1 MIGLDKISAVAI
13 TLAVVA
19 TIILS
24 TFSTT
29 TVVVFPITI
38 TVAALGLE
46 WVWTHRLRKG
56 EESELGAEV
65 EKKISGWQLRNIGF
79 YSALALV
86 VMLGTGYFF
95 DWFDVGAIV
104 GMATT
109 DAYAY
114 SLSIAVAEEV
124 FFRLLIT
131 DLLLVSH
138 LPASLSRFS
147 FLDTPAFK
155 LIVSGVFFGL
165 VHTARYGASFESMAY
180 VIVGGCALS
189 FVSYKCKSITPAI
202 IAHAANNFLAVGGFL
217 Q

>member
-1 MIGLDKISAVAI
+1 
-13 TLAVVA
+13 
-19 TIILS
+19 
-24 TFSTT
+24 
-29 TVVVFPITI
+29 
-38 TVAALGLE
+38 
-46 WVWTHRLRKG
+46 
-56 EESELGAEV
+56 
-65 EKKISGWQLRNIGF
+65 
-79 YSALALV
+79 
-86 VMLGTGYFF
+86 
-95 DWFDVGAIV
+95 
-104 GMATT
+104 MATT

-155 LIVSGVFFGL
+155 LIASGLFFGFI
-165 VHTARYGASFESMAY
+165 HTARYGASFESMAY

-189 FVSYKCKSITPAI
+189 FVAYKCKSITPAI
-202 IAHAANNFLAVGGFL
+202 IAHTANNFLAVGGFL